1 MSNQVKDNQS
11 SSDQMLVIEKHEQ
24 VIAYLYPV
32 IQRTPRQHA
41 VVRDKALA
49 CLFDQ
54 ADYVMQAGKS
64 GQVSKL
70 YLADANLAM
79 LRFYIRFYR
88 EGLRHLTANQENH
101 AQALIAEVGA
111 LIGSWIGRKK
121 GN

>member
-1 MSNQVKDNQS
+1 MSNQVKDKQS

-24 VIAYLYPV
+24 VVAYLYPI

-54 ADYVMQAGKS
+54 ADHVMQAGKS

-79 LRFYIRFYR
+79 LRFYVRFYK
-88 EGLRHLTANQENH
+88 EVLKHLTTNQESH
-101 AQALIAEVGA
+101 AQSLIAEVGA

>member
-1 MSNQVKDNQS
+1 
-11 SSDQMLVIEKHEQ
+11 MLIVEKHER
-24 VIAYLYPV
+24 VIAYLYPIV
-32 IQRTPRQHA
+32 QRTPRKNA
-41 VVRDKALA
+41 VVRDKMLA

-64 GQVSKL
+64 GQVSKI

-79 LRFYIRFYR
+79 LRFYVRFYK
-88 EGLRHLTANQENH
+88 EVLNHLTTNQERH